1 MPNDNPLERDGD
13 SVKSRATRI
22 AIWQP
27 RYKDD
32 VALIAC
38 HKVKINNDI
47 VFTKAK
53 HLAGLTFRITSK
65 EIIQFPK
72 ESNGKINCYAVPMA
86 FLRERSVA

>member
-1 MPNDNPLERDGD
+1 M
-13 SVKSRATRI
+13 ATNTNKI
-22 AIWQP
+22 PIWQP

-38 HKVKINNDI
+38 HKVKIDNDI
-47 VFTKAK
+47 IFTKAK

-72 ESNGKINCYAVPMA
+72 ESNGKIMCYAVPMA